1 MSPTEGIKFCFVNTE
16 EIQDN
21 KFLTSDEAADMIFE
35 KDKSSTWQKIPTL
48 SDELKKNKG
57 DLQQYEAKE
66 SEVDNIFGKLNLDT

>member
-1 MSPTEGIKFCFVNTE
+1 MSPTEGIKFSFVNTE
-16 EIQDN
+16 ETQDN
-21 KFLTSDEAADMIFE
+21 KFLTRDEAADMITE

-57 DLQQYEAKE
+57 DLQQYETKE